1 MDLRELAS
9 SPFIPTFQKTKYRVN
24 IEHEIM
30 SVAKAGYSRVSVE
43 YWVHDCPSNTL
54 MFKVT
59 KRNPTK
65 RYEICSELTL
75 KTPESRQCSK
85 LTSQTLEQRQNDVI
99 DVALASLLLTL
110 NI

>member
-43 YWVHDCPSNTL
+43 YWVHDCPSNTS
-54 MFKVT
+54 MFKVNNINT
-59 KRNPTK
+59 RK

-85 LTSQTLEQRQNDVI
+85 LTSQTLEQRHNDVI